1 MAISDIS
8 KELNNQAIIFFLVI
22 DTVKFDILDILTKSR
37 AFLEFKESAKLR
49 ELSNHTIHDASIF
62 QDEDAISMAVVMYA
76 LSKIMERGTIDMHSF
91 GELLAEA
98 KNHLELDKISDY
110 KNTIKKLFDKIS
122 RTDSKFKLYVEEV
135 LTQSQIK
142 KGSKLYEHGISLE
155 QASYLLGITQWELM
169 HYIGQTSIMEE
180 FESTGIRKRLSI
192 ARELFK

>member
-1 MAISDIS
+1 M
-8 KELNNQAIIFFLVI
+8 I
-22 DTVKFDILDILTKSR
+22 DAVKFDILDILTKSR
-37 AFLEFKESAKLR
+37 VFLEFNESSKLR
-49 ELSNHTIHDASIF
+49 ELSNHTVHDASIF
-62 QDEDAISMAVVMYA
+62 QDEDAIGMAVVMYA

-91 GELLAEA
+91 SELLAEA
-98 KNHLELDKISDY
+98 KNYLELDKVSDY

-155 QASYLLGITQWELM
+155 QAAYLLGITQWELM